1 MKTKVISTE
10 ESNALAYALDVL
22 KHHGTVAFPTDTV
35 YGIGGLAFDTEA
47 IERLFVVKG
56 RQHTQAIAVLLG
68 NAEDLSKVADHP
80 NPAAQKLAQAF
91 WPGPLTLVVP
101 RHPNVPDALSPL
113 QTIGVRI
120 PNHPFALK
128 LLQAAGPMA
137 VTSANLSGK
146 ANTMTAGEVL
156 AHLDGR
162 VHLVLDGGKTPG
174 GVPSTVVNTLEDPIE
189 ILRKGPIKSSALLKA
204 IQ

>member
-1 MKTKVISTE
+1 MRTKVISTQAAD
-10 ESNALAYALDVL
+10 ALAHALDVL

-35 YGIGGLAFDTEA
+35 YGIGGLAFDPEA

-56 RQHTQAIAVLLG
+56 RQHSQAIAVLLG
-68 NAEDLSKVADHP
+68 RADDLEKIADHP
-80 NPAAQKLAQAF
+80 NPAAQKLAKAF

-101 RHPNVPDALSPL
+101 RHPDVPDALSPA

-120 PNHPFALK
+120 PDHPFALK

-137 VTSANLSGK
+137 VTSANLSGQ

-156 AHLDGR
+156 AQLDGR
-162 VHLVLDGGKTPG
+162 APLGLAGGRTPG
-174 GVPSTVVNTLEDPIE
+174 GVPSTVVNTLGDPIE
-189 ILRKGPIKSSALLKA
+189 ILRKGPIKKNALLKA
-204 IQ
+204 IE

>member
-1 MKTKVISTE
+1 MKTKIISSE
-10 ESNALAYALDVL
+10 EPNALAFALDVL
-22 KHHGTVAFPTDTV
+22 NHHGTVVFPTDTV
-35 YGIGGLAFDTEA
+35 YGLGGLAFDPEA

-56 RQHTQAIAVLLG
+56 RQHSQAIAVLLG
-68 NAEDLSKVADHP
+68 RAGDLELIADHP
-80 NPAAQKLAQAF
+80 NPAAQKLGQAF

-120 PNHPFALK
+120 PDHPFALK
-128 LLQAAGPMA
+128 LLQTAGPMA
-137 VTSANLSGK
+137 VTSANLSGQ
-146 ANTMTAGEVL
+146 ANTMTAGEAL
-156 AHLDGR
+156 AQLDGR
-162 VHLVLDGGKTPG
+162 VHLILDGGRTPG

-189 ILRKGPIKSSALLKA
+189 ILRKGPIKKSALLKA